1 MTAVEFWRAAERNAR
16 GQALAA
22 EHGGRV
28 EHADAW
34 HEEAAECAR
43 EATAAEAEERLRADA
58 AAQLQIGGAA

>member
-1 MTAVEFWRAAERNAR
+1 VTAAEFWRAAERNAC
-16 GQALAA
+16 GHALAA

-43 EATAAEAEERLRADA
+43 EATAAEAAERARADA
-58 AAQLQIGGAA
+58 AAQLEIGGAP